1 MKILGTWITFALAGF
16 LLAATPAC
24 AAGAG
29 TSGFVTVKGR
39 HFELDG
45 KPYYFA
51 GTNLWYGMYLGS
63 PGATGDRSRLVK
75 ELD

>member
-29 TSGFVTVKGR
+29 TSGFVTVEGR
-39 HFELDG
+39 HFELARFQALAAEAVLRGMGDD
-45 KPYYFA
+45 PAAEPPPMYAFA
-51 GTNLWYGMYLGS
+51 
-63 PGATGDRSRLVK
+63 RVV
-75 ELD
+75 